1 MDLNRLLKYRLLA
14 LIVLLVLMSCS
25 IKQSGS
31 TYVNLVNPLIG
42 TAPSTTISALQHGED
57 EKENN
62 AQVVP
67 YVTVPFGMTN
77 WTAQTK
83 STETKCV
90 APYYYTDT
98 KISGFRGSHWLSG
111 SCVQD
116 YGSMTI
122 MPITGKLKCQ
132 ADDRASHFS
141 HDTEKTSPYNYN
153 VNLADYHI
161 DVSMTATKRC
171 GLFQFTFENSGEA
184 HIIVNPN
191 SDEGEGFIQINADKN
206 EIVGYN
212 PVHKIY
218 QGWGDKAGFS
228 GYFVVQLSKSSKK
241 FGVYQNE
248 KILEGKI
255 QIANQENIGAYISF
269 MVEKGET
276 IEAKIGT
283 SFTSIEQ
290 ARKNLVTETK
300 DLDFDEAKENLKNT
314 WESLL
319 SKVKVEGTNKDEK
332 VKFYTAMYHSYLQPR
347 TFNDVD
353 GTYVSFNG
361 GQQLMNSGKEDYF
374 TDYSMWDIYRS
385 SLPLFNLLTPKV
397 NGQMMKSLFSMA
409 EQGGWM
415 PIFPCWNSYTSAMIG
430 DHAIAAIA
438 DAYLK
443 NNIEISDKEYAYL
456 LKNAFQSPDNHT
468 DYVNGK
474 GRRAL
479 TSYLKYG
486 FVPLE
491 DEVKESF
498 HKGEQVSRTLEYA
511 FDDFALSQIAA
522 KRGDT
527 LHARLLKKRALN
539 YQNVY
544 SVADSVVRGRFA
556 DGTFT
561 KDFDKFIRKP
571 YITEGTPY
579 QYTWYVPQDIKGL
592 MNLMGGEDGFNA
604 NLDRFHAAGQYW
616 HGNEPGHQIPFLYNY
631 SGQAWKTQELV
642 TQIMKTEYSND
653 VGGLSGNDD
662 AGQMSAWY
670 VFAALGFYP
679 VAPSVPQYVISGPHF
694 DKITLN
700 LENGKKLII
709 NAKGASSGN
718 NYIQKIKFNGVE
730 YDKTYLDHFSIMK
743 GGVLDFEMNNQ
754 PNKLWGTAKESRPF
768 SLSNH

>member
-1 MDLNRLLKYRLLA
+1 MDLHRLLKYKLTA
-14 LIVLLVLMSCS
+14 IIVLLVLLSCS
-25 IKQSGS
+25 VKRTESK
-31 TYVNLVNPLIG
+31 YVDFVNPLIG

-83 STETKCV
+83 ATETKCV

-122 MPITGKLKCQ
+122 MPVTGKLKCQ
-132 ADDRASHFS
+132 ADERASKFF
-141 HDTEKTSPYNYN
+141 HDTEETTPYSYR
-153 VNLADYHI
+153 VNLADYKI
-161 DVSMTATKRC
+161 DVNMTATKRC
-171 GLFQFTFENSGEA
+171 GLFRFTFENSGEA

-206 EIVGYN
+206 EISGYN

-218 QGWGDKAGFS
+218 QGSGERAGFS
-228 GYFVVQLSKSSKK
+228 GYFVVKLSKNSEN
-241 FGVYQNE
+241 FGVYQE
-248 KILEGKI
+248 KKILNGHT

-269 MVEKGET
+269 VVEKGET

-290 ARKNLVTETK
+290 ARKNLETETRIV
-300 DLDFDEAKENLKNT
+300 DFDEAKENLKDI
-314 WESLL
+314 WENLL
-319 SKVKVEGTNKDEK
+319 SKVKVEGTNKDDK
-332 VKFYTAMYHSYLQPR
+332 VKFYTAMYHSYLHPR
-347 TFNDVD
+347 TFNDAD
-353 GTYVSFNG
+353 GTYLSFNG
-361 GQQLMNSGKEDYF
+361 GKEVMNSGNENYF
-374 TDYSMWDIYRS
+374 TDFSMWDIYRS
-385 SLPLFNLLTPKV
+385 SLPLFNMLTPKT
-397 NGQMMKSLFSMA
+397 NGQMMKSLFAMA
-409 EQGGWM
+409 EQGEWM

-438 DAYLK
+438 DAYMK
-443 NNIEISDKEYAYL
+443 DNIEISDKEYGYL
-456 LKNAFQSPDNHT
+456 LKNAFKTPANHA

-474 GRRAL
+474 GRRGL

-486 FVPLE
+486 YVPLE

-527 LHARLLKKRALN
+527 LHAGLLKKRALN

-544 SVADSVVRGRFA
+544 SVTDSCVRGRYA

-561 KDFDKFIRKP
+561 QDFDKFIRKS

-592 MNLMGGEDGFNA
+592 MNLMGGEDGFNT
-604 NLDRFHAAGQYW
+604 NLDRFHAANQYW

-631 SGQAWKTQELV
+631 SGQPWKTQGLV
-642 TQIMKTEYSND
+642 SQIMKTEYSNA

-694 DKITLN
+694 DKITLS
-700 LENGKKLII
+700 LEKGKKLII
-709 NAKGASSGN
+709 NAKGASSGA
-718 NYIQKIKFNGVE
+718 NYIQKISFNGE
-730 YDKTYLDHFSIMK
+730 AYDKTYLDHFSIMK
-743 GGVLDFEMNNQ
+743 GGTLDFEMGNQ
-754 PNKLWGTAKESRPF
+754 PNKSWGTAKESRPF
-768 SLSNH
+768 SLSN

>member
-1 MDLNRLLKYRLLA
+1 MNLSRLLKYSS
-14 LIVLLVLMSCS
+14 IPFTLVFLFSCS
-25 IKQSGS
+25 IKS
-31 TYVNLVNPLIG
+31 TGTKYVDLVNPLIG

-77 WTAQTK
+77 WTPQTK
-83 STETKCV
+83 VTETKCI
-90 APYYYTDT
+90 APYYYTDKT
-98 KISGFRGSHWLSG
+98 ISGFRGSHWLSG

-122 MPITGKLKCQ
+122 MPISGKLKCQ
-132 ADDRASHFS
+132 ADERASHFS
-141 HDTEKTSPYNYN
+141 HDSEKTTPYNYN

-161 DVSMTATKRC
+161 EVNMTATKRC

-184 HIIVNPN
+184 HIIINPN
-191 SDEGEGFIQINADKN
+191 SDEAEGFIQINADKN

-218 QGWGDKAGFS
+218 QGWGEKAGFS
-228 GYFVVQLSKSSKK
+228 GYFVVQLSKKSNQ
-241 FGVYQNE
+241 FGVFQNE
-248 KILEGKI
+248 KILDGKT
-255 QIANQENIGAYISF
+255 QLKNLENIGAYISF
-269 MVEKGET
+269 MVAKGET

-290 ARKNLVTETK
+290 ARKNLEAETTG
-300 DLDFDEAKENLKNT
+300 LDFAQAKENLKNT
-314 WESLL
+314 WEKLL
-319 SKVKVEGTNKDEK
+319 SKVEVEGTNKDEK

-347 TFNDVD
+347 TFNDFD
-353 GTYVSFNG
+353 GTYVSFDG
-361 GQQLMNSGKEDYF
+361 AKQLMNSGNQDYF
-374 TDYSMWDIYRS
+374 TDFSMWDIYRS

-397 NGQMMKSLFSMA
+397 NGQMMHSLFSMA

-438 DAYLK
+438 DAYVK
-443 NNIEISDKEYAYL
+443 NNIDISDKEYAFL

-479 TSYLKYG
+479 ESYLKYG
-486 FVPLE
+486 YVPLE

-522 KRGDT
+522 KRGDA
-527 LHARLLKKRALN
+527 LNAGILKKRALN
-539 YQNVY
+539 YVNVY
-544 SVADSVVRGRFA
+544 SVADSCVRGRFA

-561 KDFDKFIRKP
+561 KNFDKFIRKP

-592 MNLMGGEDGFNA
+592 MKLMGGENGFND
-604 NLDRFHAAGQYW
+604 NLDRFHAAKQYW

-631 SGQAWKTQELV
+631 SGQPWKTQELV
-642 TQIMKTEYSND
+642 TSIMQTEYSNA

-694 DKITLN
+694 DKITLS

-709 NAKGASSGN
+709 NAKGASTGN
-718 NYIQKIKFNGVE
+718 NYIQNLRFNGVS
-730 YDKTYLDHFSIMK
+730 YDKTYLDHFDMMK
-743 GGVLDFEMNNQ
+743 GGVLDFEMSKI
-754 PNKLWGTAKESRPF
+754 PNKSWGTAKESKPF
-768 SLSNH
+768 SLSN

>member
-1 MDLNRLLKYRLLA
+1 MDLSRLLKYSSISVTLLF
-14 LIVLLVLMSCS
+14 IFSCS
-25 IKQSGS
+25 IKRSG
-31 TYVNLVNPLIG
+31 TNYVDFVNPLIG

-83 STETKCV
+83 ATETKCV

-122 MPITGKLKCQ
+122 MPISGKLKCQ
-132 ADDRASHFS
+132 TEERASSFS
-141 HDTEKTSPYNYN
+141 HDTEKTTPYNYN
-153 VNLADYHI
+153 VNLVDYKI
-161 DVSMTATKRC
+161 DVNMTATKRC
-171 GLFQFTFENSGEA
+171 GLFQFTFENSGKA

-191 SDEGEGFIQINADKN
+191 SDEAEGFIQINADKN

-212 PVHKIY
+212 PVHRIY
-218 QGWGDKAGFS
+218 QGWGEKAGFS
-228 GYFVVQLSKSSKK
+228 GYFVVQLSKRSNK

-248 KILEGKI
+248 KILEGNT
-255 QIANQENIGAYISF
+255 QISNLENIGAYISF

-290 ARKNLVTETK
+290 ARKNLEAETK
-300 DLDFDEAKENLKNT
+300 GLDFAKAKENLKDN
-314 WESLL
+314 WEKLL
-319 SKVKVEGTNKDEK
+319 SKVKVEGNNQDDK
-332 VKFYTAMYHSYLQPR
+332 VKFYTALYHSYLQPR

-361 GQQLMNSGKEDYF
+361 GKQLMNSDKEDYF
-374 TDYSMWDIYRS
+374 TDFSMWDIYRS
-385 SLPLFNLLTPKV
+385 SLPLFNMLTPKV
-397 NGQMMKSLFSMA
+397 NGQMMRSLFSMA

-430 DHAIAAIA
+430 DHSVAAIA
-438 DAYLK
+438 DAYMK
-443 NNIEISDKEYAYL
+443 NNIEISDKEYSYL
-456 LKNAFQSPDNHT
+456 LQNAFKTPERA

-486 FVPLE
+486 YIPLE

-498 HKGEQVSRTLEYA
+498 HQGEQVSRTLEYA
-511 FDDFALSQIAA
+511 FDDFALSQIAS
-522 KRGDT
+522 KKGDT
-527 LHARLLKKRALN
+527 LNARLLKKRALN

-544 SVADSVVRGRFA
+544 SVADSCVRGRFA

-604 NLDRFHAAGQYW
+604 NLDRFHAAKQYW

-642 TQIMKTEYSND
+642 TQIMKTEYSNQ

-670 VFAALGFYP
+670 VFSALGFYP

-718 NYIQKIKFNGVE
+718 NYIQKMSFNGKV
-730 YDKTYLDHFSIMK
+730 YDKTYLDHFSVMN
-743 GGVLDFEMNNQ
+743 GGKLNFKMGNQ
-754 PNKLWGTAKESRPF
+754 PNKIWGTAQENRPF
-768 SLSNH
+768 SLSNK

>member
-1 MDLNRLLKYRLLA
+1 MNLYRLFRYR
-14 LIVLLVLMSCS
+14 LIAVPVLLSVLSCS
-25 IKQSGS
+25 VKTSVS
-31 TYVNLVNPLIG
+31 KYVDFVNPLIG

-83 STETKCV
+83 ATETKCV

-122 MPITGKLKCQ
+122 MPISGKLKCQ
-132 ADDRASHFS
+132 TEERASSFS

-153 VNLADYHI
+153 VNLADYKI
-161 DVSMTATKRC
+161 DVNMTATKRC

-191 SDEGEGFIQINADKN
+191 SDEAEGFIQINADKN
-206 EIVGYN
+206 EISGYN
-212 PVHKIY
+212 PVHRIY
-218 QGWGDKAGFS
+218 QGWGEKAGFS
-228 GYFVVQLSKSSKK
+228 GYFVVQLNKRSNK

-248 KILEGKI
+248 KKLEGNT
-255 QIANQENIGAYISF
+255 QISNLENIGAYISF

-290 ARKNLVTETK
+290 ARKNLEAETK
-300 DLDFDEAKENLKNT
+300 GLDFAKAKENLKDN
-314 WESLL
+314 WEKLL
-319 SKVKVEGTNKDEK
+319 SKVKVEGINNDDK

-347 TFNDVD
+347 TFNDID

-361 GQQLMNSGKEDYF
+361 GKQLMNSGKEDYF
-374 TDYSMWDIYRS
+374 TDFSMWDIYRS
-385 SLPLFNLLTPKV
+385 SLPLFNMLTPKV
-397 NGQMMKSLFSMA
+397 NGQMMRSLFSMA

-430 DHAIAAIA
+430 DHSVAAIA
-438 DAYLK
+438 DTYMK
-443 NNIEISDKEYAYL
+443 NNIEISDKEYGYL
-456 LKNAFQSPDNHT
+456 LQNAFKTPERA
-468 DYVNGK
+468 DYLNGK

-486 FVPLE
+486 YIPLE

-498 HKGEQVSRTLEYA
+498 HQGEQVSRTLEYA
-511 FDDFALSQIAA
+511 FDDFALSQIAS
-522 KRGDT
+522 KKGDT
-527 LHARLLKKRALN
+527 LNARLLKKRALN

-544 SVADSVVRGRFA
+544 SVADSCVRGRFA

-592 MNLMGGEDGFNA
+592 MNLMGGENGFNT
-604 NLDRFHAAGQYW
+604 NLDRFHAAKQYW

-631 SGQAWKTQELV
+631 SGQPWKTQELV
-642 TQIMKTEYSND
+642 SQIMKTEYSSE

-670 VFAALGFYP
+670 VFSALGFYP

-694 DKITLN
+694 DKITLT

-718 NYIQKIKFNGVE
+718 NYIQKMSFNGKV
-730 YDKTYLDHFSIMK
+730 YDKTYLDHFSIMN
-743 GGVLDFEMNNQ
+743 GGKLDFEMGNK
-754 PNKLWGTAKESRPF
+754 PNKTWGTAQENRPF
-768 SLSNH
+768 SLSNK

>member
-1 MDLNRLLKYRLLA
+1 MNLFPFFRYRLIA
-14 LIVLLVLMSCS
+14 VPVLLSILSCS
-25 IKQSGS
+25 VKTSVS
-31 TYVNLVNPLIG
+31 RYVDFVNPLIG

-67 YVTVPFGMTN
+67 YVTLPFGMTN

-83 STETKCV
+83 ATETKCV

-132 ADDRASHFS
+132 AEERASRFS
-141 HDTEKTSPYNYN
+141 HDTEKTTPYNYE
-153 VNLADYHI
+153 VKLADYKI
-161 DVSMTATKRC
+161 DVNMTATKRC

-191 SDEGEGFIQINADKN
+191 SDEGEGFIQVNADKN
-206 EIVGYN
+206 EITGYN

-218 QGWGDKAGFS
+218 QGWGNKAGFS
-228 GYFVVQLSKSSKK
+228 GYFVVQLSKNSDK
-241 FGVYQNE
+241 FGVYQNG
-248 KILEGKI
+248 KILEGNT
-255 QIANQENIGAYISF
+255 QISNLENIGAYISF
-269 MVEKGET
+269 MVEKGEM

-290 ARKNLVTETK
+290 ARKNLEAETK
-300 DLDFDEAKENLKNT
+300 DLDFAEAKENLKDN
-314 WESLL
+314 WEKLL
-319 SKVKVEGTNKDEK
+319 SKVKVEGTNNDDK

-353 GTYVSFNG
+353 GTYVSFNDG
-361 GQQLMNSGKEDYF
+361 KQLMNSGKQDYF
-374 TDYSMWDIYRS
+374 TDFSMWDIYRA
-385 SLPLFNLLTPKV
+385 SLPLFNMLTPQE

-430 DHAIAAIA
+430 DHTVAAIA
-438 DAYLK
+438 DAYMK
-443 NNIEISDKEYAYL
+443 NNIEISDKEYSYL
-456 LKNAFQSPDNHT
+456 LQNAFKTPEKWS
-468 DYVNGK
+468 DYLDGK
-474 GRRAL
+474 GRRGL

-486 FVPLE
+486 YVPLE

-498 HKGEQVSRTLEYA
+498 HQGEQVSRTLEYA
-511 FDDFALSQIAA
+511 FDDFALSQIAS

-527 LHARLLKKRALN
+527 LNARLLKKRALN

-544 SVADSVVRGRFA
+544 SVADSCVRGRFA

-561 KDFDKFIRKP
+561 KDFDKFIRKS

-592 MNLMGGEDGFNA
+592 VNLMGGEDGFNA
-604 NLDRFHAAGQYW
+604 NLDRFHAAKQYW

-642 TQIMKTEYSND
+642 TQIMKTEYSNE

-670 VFAALGFYP
+670 VFSALGFYP

-694 DKITLN
+694 DKITLS
-700 LENGKKLII
+700 LGNGKKLII

-718 NYIQKIKFNGVE
+718 NYIQKLRFNGVE
-730 YDKTYLDHFSIMK
+730 YDKTFLDHFSIMN
-743 GGVLDFEMNNQ
+743 GGILDFEMGNQ
-754 PNKLWGTAKESRPF
+754 PNKSWGTAQDSRPF
-768 SLSNH
+768 SLSNQ